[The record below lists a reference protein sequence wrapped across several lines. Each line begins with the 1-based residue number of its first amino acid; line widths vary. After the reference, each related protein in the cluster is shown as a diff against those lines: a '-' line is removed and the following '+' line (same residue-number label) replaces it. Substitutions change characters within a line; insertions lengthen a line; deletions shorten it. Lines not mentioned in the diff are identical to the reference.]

1 MKHLKRTSQNGSI
14 LLVFL
19 LSLPFLILIATYYMQ
34 LSLTSFQ
41 VAIKD
46 QLHSQAQ
53 LSADA
58 GADYG
63 VRQISLNNAWVGT
76 GGEVTLHSDTKVRTT
91 YSVTVTNNTTTKTLN
106 VIGRS
111 YSPASTTTPSRSVK
125 IAVGLRPVT
134 AGAFGIISGEGG
146 LFMSNSSKIVG
157 GDVFINGE
165 VNLSNTAQIGLS
177 TTPLNISVAHQICPV
192 PPDTTYPRVCN
203 GGENG
208 QPITIVGP
216 SAHIYGTVKATNQT
230 SGAGMSNPG
239 LVTGSTV
246 APLPLP
252 TYDRAAQKS
261 AVTNNMTAAAA
272 SCSGTQNLVW
282 PANTKITGNVTIG
295 TKCNVIVQG
304 NVWITGSLSMS
315 NSSKMVVADT
325 LGATVPN
332 VMVDGGAGATFSNS
346 SQLVSNA
353 SGTGFEVY
361 TFWSNSTCSPDC
373 TTLTGNDLYNSRAV
387 TTINLQQSSSAP
399 NTIFYAYWSQ
409 VQIGNS
415 GQIGAL
421 IGQTIRM
428 NNSGTLTFGAAASL
442 GGPTIY
448 VVQGYRR
455 Q

>member
-1 MKHLKRTSQNGSI
+1 MKKIGQNGSI

-19 LSLPFLILIATYYMQ
+19 LSLPFLILIATYYAQ
-34 LSLTSFQ
+34 LALTSFQ
-41 VAIKD
+41 VAVKD

-58 GADYG
+58 GADYAVG
-63 VRQISLNNAWVGT
+63 RIGQDNSWSGT
-76 GGEVTLHSDTKVRTT
+76 GGEVTLHSETKIRTT
-91 YSVTVTNNTTTKTLN
+91 YAVTVTNNAKTKTLN
-106 VIGRS
+106 VVGRS
-111 YSPASTTTPSRSVK
+111 YSPASATTPARSVK
-125 IAVGLRPVT
+125 IAVDLRPVT

-165 VNLSNTAQIGLS
+165 ISLSNTAQIGLS
-177 TTPLNISVAHQICPV
+177 TVPLNVSVAHQICPV
-192 PPDTTYPRVCN
+192 PPNATYPRVCN
-203 GGENG
+203 NGEHG
-208 QPITIVGP
+208 QSITINGP
-216 SAHIYGTVKATNQT
+216 SAHIYGTVKATNQIN
-230 SGAGMSNPG
+230 GAGMSSPG
-239 LVTGSTV
+239 LISGSSV

-261 AVTNNMTAAAA
+261 AVANNITGAAA

-295 TKCNVIVQG
+295 VKCNVIVQG
-304 NVWITGSLSMS
+304 NVWITGSLNVL
-315 NSSKMVVADT
+315 NSAKLIVADT
-325 LGATVPN
+325 LGTTVPN
-332 VMVDGGAGATFSNS
+332 IMVDGATGAIFSNS
-346 SQLVSNA
+346 AQLVSNA
-353 SGTGFEVY
+353 SSTGFEIF
-361 TFWSNSTCSPDC
+361 TFWSNSACSPDC
-373 TTLTGNDLYNSRAV
+373 TTLTGTDLYNSRAV
-387 TTINLQQSSSAP
+387 TTINLQQSSTAP

-421 IGQTIRM
+421 IGQTIQM
-428 NNSGTLTFGAAASL
+428 NNTGTLTFGAAASI

-455 Q
+455 QY